1 MRIYVSKNTM
11 YSHQRRDPY
20 IDIEPSLHG
29 VNILFSDED
38 GYYIK
43 RREEISNAEIIAAIN
58 EILSRPRSERV
69 F

>member
-1 MRIYVSKNTM
+1 MRIYTNGVPTGHANDK
-11 YSHQRRDPY
+11 PY

-29 VNILFSDED
+29 VNVFFSDPS
-38 GYYIK
+38 GYYIA
-43 RREEISNAEIIAAIN
+43 RREEISNAEIIQAIN